1 MENYYGLLS
10 GMAYTLPFSICSL
23 SVAMLDGG
31 FNRKKLLTGVSVAA
45 AATMLVMGN
54 VNSLAC
60 LAAMRVCHAAFN
72 STIQPLIYSLVGDYF
87 PVNQRGMAN
96 AILQSASY
104 IGIALSSIS
113 LALIN

>member
-1 MENYYGLLS
+1 
-10 GMAYTLPFSICSL
+10 
-23 SVAMLDGG
+23 
-31 FNRKKLLTGVSVAA
+31 
-45 AATMLVMGN
+45 
-54 VNSLAC
+54 
-60 LAAMRVCHAAFN
+60 MRVCHAGFN